1 MGSMIESLVQ
11 ELQTLFRETLNIDVP
26 SVDADLIESGLLDSL
41 QLVELLVQIE
51 QSFGLRIALEEVEF
65 DDLRSVTRIARLIGA
80 SAPATA
86 G

>member
-1 MGSMIESLVQ
+1 MSLVAR
-11 ELQTLFRETLNIDVP
+11 LNALFLDQLNVEIPGPDT
-26 SVDADLIESGLLDSL
+26 DLIDSGLLDSL

-51 QSFGLRIALEEVEF
+51 QNFGLRIALERVEF

-80 SAPATA
+80 SAPAAA

>member
-1 MGSMIESLVQ
+1 MNVVTRLN
-11 ELQTLFRETLNIDVP
+11 ELFLDQLNVEIPGPDT
-26 SVDADLIESGLLDSL
+26 DLIESGLLDSL

-86 G
+86 A